1 MYIHTCIL
9 YTSAKLGNE
18 RVVVS
23 YCRREKSP
31 QFSAVFSPEARR
43 TPPSEASYPL
53 AHHQLFLILFQ
64 PPLNVAS
71 AACPPDHY
79 PLHRRCRT
87 LGTCTWACT
96 CV

>member
-1 MYIHTCIL
+1 MYIRTCIL
-9 YTSAKLGNE
+9 YTSAKLSNE

-23 YCRREKSP
+23 YGRREKSP